1 MKCFLC
7 VVNIQK
13 YVFQG
18 YMKKIFVHG
27 IEGMLNIYPGHSP
40 LLTLIKPGL
49 LHITPEDTNDIFLY
63 ISDGILE
70 VQPNIIHVLSDVIID
85 INDLNYFNMIQEKKH
100 IIKKMDLCTSLVEKK
115 FWKNQLLQI
124 SQKIR
129 ISKII
134 NSKLSNRK
142 HE

>member
-1 MKCFLC
+1 MKCFLY
-7 VVNIQK
+7 VVNIEK

-49 LHITPEDTNDIFLY
+49 LHITTEDMNDIFFY
-63 ISDGILE
+63 ISNGILE
-70 VQPNIIHVLSDVIID
+70 VQPDIVHVLSDII
-85 INDLNYFNMIQEKKH
+85 IHTNDLNYLSMIREKKK
-100 IIKKMDLCTSLVEKK
+100 IIKKMDLCTSIVEKK
-115 FWKNQLLQI
+115 FLKNQLLQI

-134 NSKLSNRK
+134 NSKP
-142 HE
+142 